1 MYAKSNV
8 ITKCRMLEHFFDD
21 GWRKSCRNRAYL
33 SNRICWCIGN
43 RRRTSSRRR
52 YCHPGTEQTRPGA
65 WRPLPMWRLG
75 RWTGVLTPFRLLLV
89 TEGLFVRTLS
99 EEPSSGLS
107 LYSLKIVQNNVIFFF
122 SNKTR
127 CQNILRWMFMGVVQQ
142 GLLARTRKTLSS
154 FFRELPCTSL
164 FKSFT
169 IWCLEDDES
178 VSTCCL
184 AWSDR
189 VS

>member
-8 ITKCRMLEHFFDD
+8 NKIPNAMIISLMTDDGRVAGTGLTLVTVSVDVSVTTAVQVVGAVIVILVLSKRGLEHDNHCQCGGLVDELAYWLHFDCFWLLKD
-21 GWRKSCRNRAYL
+21 SSLERWVKSHRQGLVYIVSKL
-33 SNRICWCIGN
+33 SK
-43 RRRTSSRRR
+43 T
-52 YCHPGTEQTRPGA
+52 
-65 WRPLPMWRLG
+65 
-75 RWTGVLTPFRLLLV
+75 
-89 TEGLFVRTLS
+89 TL
-99 EEPSSGLS
+99 
-107 LYSLKIVQNNVIFFF
+107 FFF

-184 AWSDR
+184 AWPDR

>member
-122 SNKTR
+122 QIKRDVKIFCDGCLWELFNKVYLQERGKR
-127 CQNILRWMFMGVVQQ
+127 CRRFLGNFLALLCSKVLRSDVW
-142 GLLARTRKTLSS
+142 KTTNQ
-154 FFRELPCTSL
+154 FP
-164 FKSFT
+164 
-169 IWCLEDDES
+169 
-178 VSTCCL
+178 
-184 AWSDR
+184 R
-189 VS
+189 VA